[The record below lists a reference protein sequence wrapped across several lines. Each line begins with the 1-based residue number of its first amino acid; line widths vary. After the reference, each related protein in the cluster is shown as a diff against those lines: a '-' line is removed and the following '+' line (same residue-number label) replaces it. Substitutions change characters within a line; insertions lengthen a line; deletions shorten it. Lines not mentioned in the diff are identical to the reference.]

1 MVHALST
8 AQTAGTANIVE
19 WSKLSLS
26 SFHAPVLRVT
36 RVRFDAADRRHALEE
51 VVLPLERFP
60 GLSPIGS
67 DVPDI
72 IELAQHYGISLG
84 RATERIS
91 IVPATKDVAL
101 HLGIAA
107 GTDVIK
113 SDRIVETA
121 DGEPVEWRAAYR
133 KMQAGAAYP

>member
-1 MVHALST
+1 MAHALSLE
-8 AQTAGTANIVE
+8 QTAGTANIVE

-36 RVRFDAADRRHALEE
+36 RIRFDASDRRHALEE
-51 VVLPLERFP
+51 VVLALERFS
-60 GLSPIGS
+60 GLTADGG

-72 IELAQHYGISLG
+72 VELALRYGISLG

-91 IVPATKDVAL
+91 IVPATRDVAQ

-107 GTDVIK
+107 GTDVMK
-113 SDRIVETA
+113 LDRIAATT
-121 DGEPVEWRAAYR
+121 DGEPIEWRVAFR
-133 KMQAGAAYP
+133 KIA